1 LIARA
6 FHGTLVRIFTTEK
19 IKFKTHFKFELQNK
33 NLTNAIRPIG
43 LTALFTETER
53 SVSSRLASVLT
64 SGALTLANVLCTF
77 KKIQRI
83 F

>member
-1 LIARA
+1 MKVMNFLQKLQSVLKNKLNRD
-6 FHGTLVRIFTTEK
+6 
-19 IKFKTHFKFELQNK
+19 FKLQNK

-53 SVSSRLASVLT
+53 SVSTRLASVLT